1 MDEKLDKILQTLEK
15 QNEMLHLVMKALHLV
30 DVTEEEE
37 RRIQLQQRN
46 NIAQSEKIL
55 EELDKMQNIKDDI
68 KEDPFSG
75 INIFSDILGNDFG
88 G

>member
-1 MDEKLDKILQTLEK
+1 
-15 QNEMLHLVMKALHLV
+15 MKALHLV